1 MLLTRPN
8 TVDLFEEFD
17 RAFNRAYRPSGTTA
31 GWYPVDV
38 TENDTAYVVEAELPG
53 YSREQVSVTLEDG
66 VLTIEADRSETTES
80 AQPVGTQSSDS
91 TEVAQVQDQSQKT
104 ANVHLHERRAQRVVR
119 RFKMPSEL
127 DADKIQATLENGV
140 LTLTLPKHEQTLP
153 RQIEIR

>member
-53 YSREQVSVTLEDG
+53 YTRDQVSVTLEDG
-66 VLTIEADRSETTES
+66 VLTIEADRSETAHKSEPAAT
-80 AQPVGTQSSDS
+80 AADT

-119 RFKMPSEL
+119 RFRMPSEL